1 MDFKNQKPIYLQIA
15 ESICDSILAGKY
27 RENEKLPSVR
37 EFAAEVEVNVNTVA
51 RSFEWLQNQ
60 DVVATRRGLGNF
72 VNEGA
77 REAVLK
83 LRKKE
88 FFEEQVPEFFR
99 TMKALDITMDQV
111 IACGKYACAFL
122 ATILPPNGM
131 I

>member
-99 TMKALDITMDQV
+99 TMKALEITMDQV

-122 ATILPPNGM
+122 ATILMPNGM

>member
-15 ESICDSILAGKY
+15 ESICDNILSGKY
-27 RENEKLPSVR
+27 QENEKLPSVR

-60 DVVATRRGLGNF
+60 DVVATRRGLGNY

-77 REAVLK
+77 RESVLK
-83 LRKKE
+83 LRKRE

-99 TMKALDITMDQV
+99 TMKALGVTLEEIISYIKSKT
-111 IACGKYACAFL
+111 
-122 ATILPPNGM
+122 N
-131 I
+131 

>member
-15 ESICDSILAGKY
+15 ESICDSILSGKY
-27 RENEKLPSVR
+27 REEEKLPSVR

-72 VNEGA
+72 VNTGA

-83 LRKKE
+83 LRKRE
-88 FFEEQVPEFFR
+88 FFDEQVPDFFR
-99 TMKALDITMDQV
+99 TMKALNISLEEV
-111 IACGKYACAFL
+111 IPY
-122 ATILPPNGM
+122 NN
-131 I
+131 

>member
-1 MDFKNQKPIYLQIA
+1 MNFKDQKPIYLQIA
-15 ESICDSILAGKY
+15 ESICESILAGKY

-77 REAVLK
+77 RESVL
-83 LRKKE
+83 RIRRKE
-88 FFEEQVPEFFR
+88 FFDLSF
-99 TMKALDITMDQV
+99 
-111 IACGKYACAFL
+111 
-122 ATILPPNGM
+122 NGRGGTKSLCLCSGAGWRFNNERFTLCYRSRPRRR
-131 I
+131 

>member
-1 MDFKNQKPIYLQIA
+1 MNFKDQKPIYLQIA
-15 ESICDSILAGKY
+15 ESICESILAAKY
-27 RENEKLPSVR
+27 RENEQLPSVR

-77 REAVLK
+77 RESVL
-83 LRKKE
+83 RIRRKE

-99 TMKALDITMDQV
+99 TMKALGVTLEEIV
-111 IACGKYACAFL
+111 SYIK
-122 ATILPPNGM
+122 NK
-131 I
+131 

>member
-1 MDFKNQKPIYLQIA
+1 MNFKDQKPIYLQIA
-15 ESICDSILAGKY
+15 ENICESILAGKY

-77 REAVLK
+77 RESVL
-83 LRKKE
+83 RIRRKE

-99 TMKALDITMDQV
+99 TMKALGVTLEEIV
-111 IACGKYACAFL
+111 SYIK
-122 ATILPPNGM
+122 NK
-131 I
+131 